1 MTNLLPPL
9 DCHAHVDTSIDVN
22 QLRGV
27 RAVVVAV
34 TREPSE
40 WAPALSRRDPT
51 AVWGLGAH
59 PGVAAA
65 LRDFD
70 AERFAQALDGALFV
84 GEAGLDGRA
93 RTDRHAQA
101 DVFASVLAALRAQPR
116 PITIHSTSATGEVI
130 EALQR
135 SPVPGAILHWW
146 RGTPAET
153 HDAIELGCFFSINGH
168 EVTDPKVLDL
178 LPADRILPETDF
190 PHSQRYDRAARQPGA
205 TQTVEANLA
214 RRWDVDPGEARRRLW
229 LNFGALLSITEVLDR
244 MPRAVLAALA
254 TAGYDG

>member
-1 MTNLLPPL
+1 MTSALPPL
-9 DCHAHVDTSIDVN
+9 DCHAHVDTSIDVD

-40 WAPALSRRDPT
+40 WAAARSRRDPT

-59 PGVAAA
+59 PGVPAA

-70 AERFAQALDGALFV
+70 AGRFAEALDGALFV
-84 GEAGLDGRA
+84 GEIGLDGRA
-93 RTDRHAQA
+93 RTDRDAQA
-101 DVFASVLAALRAQPR
+101 DVFASVLRVLSEQPR

-130 EALQR
+130 AALR
-135 SPVPGAILHWW
+135 RTPVRGAILHWW
-146 RGTPAET
+146 RGTPAQT
-153 HDAIELGCFFSINGH
+153 RDAIELGCFFSINGH
-168 EVTDPKVLDL
+168 EAANPKVLDL
-178 LPADRILPETDF
+178 LPADRVLPETDF
-190 PHSQRYDRAARQPGA
+190 PHSRRYDRAARQPGA
-205 TQTVEANLA
+205 TQTVEADLA
-214 RRWDVDPGEARRRLW
+214 RRWNVDPGEVRRRLW
-229 LNFGALLSITEVLDR
+229 LNFGALLSTAGVIDH